1 MDKDKTKTQ
10 RTVPIREK
18 LAYGVGDIPGYLPM
32 YAVTGP
38 TLVNQVF
45 NMTLLVPPTLI
56 SLAMGAFRMVDAFT
70 DPFVGWLS
78 DRFRSRFGR
87 RRPFMLVGAILMA
100 LLMPVVYMVNP
111 DWSAAQ
117 LMGWFFGV
125 GLVLLFCNT
134 LFNIPYQSLMMEL
147 TPDYHE
153 RTSITAYKSFFGKL
167 MGLGLGWTWWFTQLS
182 WWGDPE
188 TGQPDTLR
196 GAQALMWV
204 IAGIVLVLGLL
215 PVFFCKERYYHK
227 AEQGKTEGLVH
238 SFKLSFRCRPFLI
251 VLGILF
257 LLKIP
262 DMVMIFTAYLNTYYL
277 FDGNQKE
284 AAFLFGWL
292 STTTSIL
299 AFACIPAVTWISRRL
314 GKERTLALLI
324 LFKALSAVGY
334 LIAYLVK
341 EPWLLLLPA
350 SLQAPV
356 LSGLFMILPSMLA
369 DIADYDELETEE
381 RREGTFAAVFS
392 WVFKF
397 SATFFVAMSGPII
410 DLIGFDAAL
419 GADQGRGV
427 FGIMIGILVAFP
439 VVTGVTAL
447 FLLKKYPLNYEQAI
461 EIRTA
466 LEARRGTVD

>member
-1 MDKDKTKTQ
+1 MDSNKAKPRKS
-10 RTVPIREK
+10 VPLGEK

-87 RRPFMLVGAILMA
+87 RRPFMLVGTVLMA
-100 LLMPVVYMVNP
+100 MLLPVVYMVNP
-111 DWSAAQ
+111 EWSPGQ
-117 LMGWFFGV
+117 LMGWFLGM

-153 RTSITAYKSFFGKL
+153 RTTITAYKSFFGKL

-182 WWGDPE
+182 CWGDPE
-188 TGQPDTLR
+188 TGQPDTLS
-196 GAQALMWV
+196 GAKALMW
-204 IAGIVLVLGLL
+204 ILAGIVFVLGLL

-227 AEQGKTEGLVH
+227 AEKGKKEGLVQ
-238 SFKLSFRCRPFLI
+238 SFKLSFRCRPFLV

-262 DMVMIFTAYLNTYYL
+262 DMVSIFTAYLNTYYI
-277 FDGNQKE
+277 FDGSQKD

-292 STTTSIL
+292 STTTTVL
-299 AFACIPAVTWISRRL
+299 AFACIPAVTWTSRRL
-314 GKERTLALLI
+314 GKEKTLALLI
-324 LFKALSAVGY
+324 LFKILASGGY
-334 LIAYLVK
+334 LVAYLTK
-341 EPWLLLLPA
+341 EPWLLFLPS

-369 DIADYDELETEE
+369 DIADYDELETNE

-410 DLIGFDAAL
+410 DLIGFDAAM
-419 GADQGRGV
+419 GAGQRPEV
-427 FGIMIGILVAFP
+427 FGIMIGILVIFP
-439 VVTGVTAL
+439 IATASAA
-447 FLLKKYPLNYEQAI
+447 LLLLRKYPLDYQKAV
-461 EIRTA
+461 EIRHA
-466 LEARRGTVD
+466 LEARRGEVS